1 MNLICCPRAFKT
13 AWFAR
18 AARKAHIRDA
28 TLLKAAREVMRGQA
42 DDLGGGVY
50 KKRLNDNQHR
60 SIVLAK
66 GGVVWVFAFLYAKK
80 DRANIDPDE
89 LVEFRRIAK
98 EYARMSASGLNRLI
112 EAGDL
117 LEVRDDH

>member
-1 MNLICCPRAFKT
+1 MEICCPRAFKT

-18 AARKAHIRDA
+18 AARKANIRDT

-50 KKRLNDNQHR
+50 KKRLNANQHR

-98 EYARMSASGLNRLI
+98 EYARMSASGLDRLI

>member
-1 MNLICCPRAFKT
+1 
-13 AWFAR
+13 
-18 AARKAHIRDA
+18 
-28 TLLKAAREVMRGQA
+28 LLKAAREVRRGQA

-98 EYARMSASGLNRLI
+98 EYGRMSASGLNRLI

>member
-1 MNLICCPRAFKT
+1 MDICCPRAFKT

-18 AARKAHIRDA
+18 AARKANIRDT

-50 KKRLNDNQHR
+50 KKRLNANQHR

-98 EYARMSASGLNRLI
+98 EYARMSASGLDRLI

>member
-1 MNLICCPRAFKT
+1 M
-13 AWFAR
+13 
-18 AARKAHIRDA
+18 
-28 TLLKAAREVMRGQA
+28 LKAAREVMRGQA

-98 EYARMSASGLNRLI
+98 EYARTSASGLDRLI
-112 EAGDL
+112 EAGDS